1 MLAALDELDGVSLE
15 GLPPTTTVGASV
27 TETGPVTM
35 LVCRVEC
42 PSHGTLRRWFVG
54 TVLRPRMLRVLDVA
68 CSRIRRRATALAG
81 LPVVVGTALVSGGR
95 VLAQQRAYPAA
106 AEGRWELP
114 GGRVEPG
121 EAEAVT
127 AERECLEE
135 LGVRV
140 RVGVRVGPDVPLYG
154 GLLLRVY
161 SASLVDGQVP
171 VAREH
176 LAVRW
181 LGLDELDS
189 VDWLEP
195 DLALV
200 PAVRELLTPGGR
212 G

>member
-1 MLAALDELDGVSLE
+1 MLAALDQLDGVSLE
-15 GLPPTTTVGASV
+15 GLPPTTTVGGTV
-27 TETGPVTM
+27 TEAGPVTV

-42 PSHGTLRRWFVG
+42 PSHGTLSRWFVG
-54 TVLRPRMLRVLDVA
+54 TVLRSRMLRVLDVA
-68 CSRIRRRATALAG
+68 CSRVRRRAEWLAG
-81 LPVVVGTALVSGGR
+81 LPVVIGAAVVSGGR

-106 AEGRWELP
+106 VEGRWELP

-121 EAEAVT
+121 EAEALT

-140 RVGVRVGPDVPLYG
+140 RVGPRVGPDVPLDG
-154 GLLLRVY
+154 GMLLRAY
-161 SASLVDGQVP
+161 AASLVDGQVP

-176 LAVRW
+176 LSVRW
-181 LGLDELDS
+181 LGLDVLDS

-195 DLALV
+195 DRALL
-200 PAVRELLTPGGR
+200 PALRELLASGGR